1 LLVKA
6 LHDPL
11 GLGEAEAIA
20 LALERNCR
28 VALDNRI
35 ARSKAKS
42 MELKVVGTLG
52 LLREAYDEGI
62 MAKDMLIQFLKQ
74 LKHQGFR
81 ISDDVIHEILEKLN

>member
-1 LLVKA
+1 
-6 LHDPL
+6 
-11 GLGEAEAIA
+11 
-20 LALERNCR
+20 
-28 VALDNRI
+28 VALDDRI

-42 MELKVVGTLG
+42 MGLKVVGTLG

-62 MAKDMLIQFLKQ
+62 MVKGMLIRFLKQ